1 MVRTKE
7 YWNKRF
13 TQLENE
19 NYVKTQEYYNSLQEI
34 FRQAKNNVSMDI
46 EKWYWRLADNNNI
59 SLSAARKLLKKNE
72 LEEFKW
78 DVERYIQ
85 AGEDNAVDGA
95 WMKQLENASARHHI
109 SYLEASKIAIEQHCE
124 LLSTLYEN
132 GVTDF
137 LTESYTEYYYKSVYE
152 IQKGIGVGFEFTKI
166 DPKKVDLLIHKPWA
180 VDGKNFSDRIWRNKE
195 KLINELQNQLSQNY
209 ILGREPGRA
218 IDAISK
224 KLDVSKRNAGR
235 LVMTESAFFSSVA
248 QKDCFIDLGVEQFEV
263 VATLD
268 SHTSEVCQGMDG
280 KHFQMSQWKVGVTA
294 PPFHVWCR
302 STTVPFFDDEFDLVG
317 KRVAKGLNGKTYEV
331 PADMTYK
338 KWKEKYIKEE
348 KE

>member
-1 MVRTKE
+1 MSKE
-7 YWNKRF
+7 SAYWKERF
-13 TQLENE
+13 VQLENDS
-19 NYVKTQEYYNSLQEI
+19 YVNSQKYYNDLQEI
-34 FRQAKNNVSMDI
+34 FRRAKNDITMDI
-46 EKWYWRLADNNNI
+46 EKWYMRLADNNDI
-59 SLSAARKLLKKNE
+59 SLYAARKLLKKNE

-78 DVERYIQ
+78 DVDRYIQ

-124 LLSTLYEN
+124 LLSTLYEG

-137 LTESYTEYYYKSVYE
+137 LKQSYSEAYYKSVFE
-152 IQKGIGVGFEFTKI
+152 IQKGAGIGFEFTKI
-166 DPKKVDLLIHKPWA
+166 DPNKVDLLIHKPWA
-180 VDGKNFSDRIWRNKE
+180 VDGKNFSDRIWSNKT
-195 KLINELQNQLSQNY
+195 KLINELQNQLTQNY
-209 ILGREPGRA
+209 ILGREPGKA

-224 KLDVSKRNAGR
+224 KLDVSKKNAGR

-248 QKDCFIDLGVEQFEV
+248 QKDCFSDLGVEQFEV

-268 SHTSEVCQGMDG
+268 SHTSDICQSMDG
-280 KHFQMSQWKVGVTA
+280 QHFPMSQWQVGVTA

-317 KRVAKGLNGKTYEV
+317 TRAAKGSDGKTYEV
-331 PADMTYK
+331 HSNMKYK
-338 KWKEKYIKEE
+338 EWKEKFLKEG
-348 KE
+348 